1 MLESVPTSGFVQ
13 AWADGAASE
22 PLAQMGL
29 ISSKSLHV
37 DGYCDYFQRDILAMT
52 NSRDCAMKNK
62 TTAAMLA
69 LFLGG
74 PGMHRFY
81 LGKWVTGLL
90 YLIFCWTFAPA
101 IFAFFEAIFLFMK
114 SDEAFNAEYNQG
126 AIAFQ
131 NGERVSPDT
140 HVKCPDCAE
149 LIKREARVC
158 KHCGC
163 RLVPQ

>member
-1 MLESVPTSGFVQ
+1 MRFMVSHQRERRV
-13 AWADGAASE
+13 GATSE
-22 PLAQMGL
+22 PLADVIFWLQYS
-29 ISSKSLHV
+29 I
-37 DGYCDYFQRDILAMT
+37 DI
-52 NSRDCAMKNK
+52 AMKNK

-74 PGMHRFY
+74 LGMHRFY

-101 IFAFFEAIFLFMK
+101 IFSFFEAIFLFMK
-114 SDEAFNAEYNQG
+114 SEEAFNAEYNQG
-126 AIAFQ
+126 AVAFQ

-149 LIKREARVC
+149 LVKREARVC